1 MIEELE
7 LKKYRKQKSKDDNY
21 IYELDRF
28 GHEEKYDDDYKVLCK
43 ETGRGFFETKKDIQV
58 LAAMIGFNLYHKYPD
73 KIKDYKLEKM
83 RYLTPVNYTEYYHL
97 AYSISICLEG
107 DAKIILDTSKVVDI
121 FNKCSA
127 LGMPKLKEI
136 VFAEGGTILENYQDF
151 IEDPHAFL
159 EDSFNPDREVT
170 EIQENMKESNWLS

>member
-7 LKKYRKQKSKDDNY
+7 LKKHRDQKSKDNRY
-21 IYELDRF
+21 IYELDKF
-28 GHEEKYDDDYKVLCK
+28 GHEEKYDDDYKQLCK
-43 ETGRGFFETKKDIQV
+43 ETGVGFFETKKDIQV

-73 KIKDYKLEKM
+73 KIKNCKLDKM

-97 AYSISICLEG
+97 AYSVSICLEE
-107 DAKIILDTSKVVDI
+107 DTKIILETSKVVDI

-136 VFAEGGTILENYQDF
+136 LFADGGTILENYQDF
-151 IEDPHAFL
+151 VQDPSAFL
-159 EDSFNPDREVT
+159 EDIFDPESEVR
-170 EIQENMKESNWLS
+170 EIQNSMEKSNWLS

>member
-7 LKKYRKQKSKDDNY
+7 LKKHRNQKSKDNRY
-21 IYELDRF
+21 IYELDKF
-28 GHEEKYDDDYKVLCK
+28 GHEEKYDDDYKQLCK
-43 ETGRGFFETKKDIQV
+43 ETGVGFFETKKDIQV

-73 KIKDYKLEKM
+73 KIINYKLDKM

-97 AYSISICLEG
+97 AYSVSICLEE
-107 DAKIILDTSKVVDI
+107 DTKIILETSKVVDI

-136 VFAEGGTILENYQDF
+136 LFADGGTILENYQDF
-151 IEDPHAFL
+151 IQDPLAFL
-159 EDSFNPDREVT
+159 EEVFDPESEVR
-170 EIQENMKESNWLS
+170 EIQNSMEKSNWLS